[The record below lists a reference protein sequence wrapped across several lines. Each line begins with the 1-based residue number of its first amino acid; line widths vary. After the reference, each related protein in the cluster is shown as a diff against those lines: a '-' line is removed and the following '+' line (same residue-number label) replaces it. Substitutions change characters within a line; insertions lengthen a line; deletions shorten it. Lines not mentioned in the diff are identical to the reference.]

1 MRLPTLGAAI
11 AALWITQA
19 QAQLN
24 QPEPTI
30 AVPPAPAIMA
40 TPTPTPLPAPPT
52 ASPPAAEPQP
62 AASQPPGLVQT
73 PLPPPAAT
81 TDSGTNTDTGAAPA
95 APAPQA
101 ATTPPA
107 PANVW
112 VPGTTAKL
120 RVLDKVGG
128 GVSDLTIPVGGQA
141 TAGNLQISVLACAL
155 RPPGQIPDSAIF
167 LSIAPAGD
175 STAAPSYRGW
185 MVRSVP
191 AASVVGNANET
202 FRVVNCS

>member
-1 MRLPTLGAAI
+1 MRLLAALCAGT
-11 AALWITQA
+11 AALWIGQA
-19 QAQLN
+19 QAQST
-24 QPEPTI
+24 QPQNTI

-40 TPTPTPLPAPPT
+40 APTVTPLPT
-52 ASPPAAEPQP
+52 PPAAVPSAASLP
-62 AASQPPGLVQT
+62 AASPPGLVET

-95 APAPQA
+95 AAAPQA
-101 ATTPPA
+101 ATTPPV
-107 PANVW
+107 PANAW

-120 RVLDKVGG
+120 RVLDKVDG
-128 GVSDLTIPVGGQA
+128 GVSDLSIPVGGQA
-141 TAGNLQISVLACAL
+141 TAGDLQISVLACAL

-175 STAAPSYRGW
+175 STVAPSYRGW

-191 AASVVGNANET
+191 AASVVGNASES
-202 FRVVNCS
+202 FRVVGCS

>member
-1 MRLPTLGAAI
+1 MRVLPALAAA

-19 QAQLN
+19 HAQS

-40 TPTPTPLPAPPT
+40 TPSATPLPSPP
-52 ASPPAAEPQP
+52 ASPPAASP
-62 AASQPPGLVQT
+62 APPGLVQT
-73 PLPPPAAT
+73 PLPPPAST
-81 TDSGTNTDTGAAPA
+81 TDNNTDTGAAPA
-95 APAPQA
+95 ATPQA
-101 ATTPPA
+101 AATPPPEQNA
-107 PANVW
+107 W
-112 VPGTTAKL
+112 MPGTTAKL
-120 RVLDKVGG
+120 RVLDKVDG

-141 TAGNLQISVLACAL
+141 TAGDLQISVLACAL

-191 AASVVGNANET
+191 AASVVGNASET

>member
-19 QAQLN
+19 QAQST
-24 QPEPTI
+24 QAEPTI
-30 AVPPAPAIMA
+30 AVPPPPAIMA
-40 TPTPTPLPAPPT
+40 TPSTTPLPAPP
-52 ASPPAAEPQP
+52 AAEPPAASPP

-95 APAPQA
+95 ATAPQA

-107 PANVW
+107 PSNAW

-120 RVLDKVGG
+120 RVLDKVDG
-128 GVSDLTIPVGGQA
+128 GVSDLSIPVGGQA
-141 TAGNLQISVLACAL
+141 TAGDLQISVLACAL

-167 LSIAPAGD
+167 LSISPTGD
-175 STAAPSYRGW
+175 SAAAPSYRGW

-191 AASVVGNANET
+191 AASVVGNASET